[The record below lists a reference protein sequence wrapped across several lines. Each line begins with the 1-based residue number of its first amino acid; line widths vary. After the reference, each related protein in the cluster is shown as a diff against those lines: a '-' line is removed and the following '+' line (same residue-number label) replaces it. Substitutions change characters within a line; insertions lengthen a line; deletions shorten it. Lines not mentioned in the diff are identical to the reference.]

1 MMSVLFSPD
10 QNNQSFRLLR
20 MVSVSEGGW
29 HFTVR
34 GHIPTEVPAF
44 SPRPRG
50 LQGLPEE
57 GN

>member
-20 MVSVSEGGW
+20 MVSVSEAG
-29 HFTVR
+29 TSLL
-34 GHIPTEVPAF
+34 EVTYTLRCFAF

-50 LQGLPEE
+50 LQDLLEE
-57 GN
+57 GD